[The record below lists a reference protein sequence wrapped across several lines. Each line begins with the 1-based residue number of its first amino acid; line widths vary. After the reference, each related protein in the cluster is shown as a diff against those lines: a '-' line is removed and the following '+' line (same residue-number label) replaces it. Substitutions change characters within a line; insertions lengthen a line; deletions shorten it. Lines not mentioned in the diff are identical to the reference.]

1 MGFFSAWKIFKRNI
15 KRGTSNPM
23 WSGIKSV
30 VINFNSVVHNF
41 INSNYSIVKCLIRYL
56 KVLFTINTCYLWR
69 TKKEQLLAFINHE
82 RVVKMQLVLQND
94 WEQTLQYLMEAAWQ
108 HRLWDWQQF
117 QHRKNH
123 DNVPT
128 ASFNICETL
137 KNSFYE
143 PQISHLKFQDIFSS

>member
-41 INSNYSIVKCLIRYL
+41 IYSNYSIVKCLIRYL

-94 WEQTLQYLMEAAWQ
+94 WEQTLQYLMEAGWQ
-108 HRLWDWQQF
+108 HSRFSIGRTMTMFQLHHLISVRLW
-117 QHRKNH
+117 KIPSMN
-123 DNVPT
+123 
-128 ASFNICETL
+128 
-137 KNSFYE
+137 
-143 PQISHLKFQDIFSS
+143 LKFLI